1 MDALA
6 IVGIVVVA
14 WILVIGLGLALVS
27 TARHADEVEA
37 TSLRR
42 VRRLLSRR
50 VRSRARS

>member
-6 IVGIVVVA
+6 IAGIVVVA
-14 WILVIGLGLALVS
+14 WVLVIGLALAMVS
-27 TARHADEVEA
+27 AARHADEVEA

-50 VRSRARS
+50 ARSRSQ